1 MQESVTEFV
10 NELLTARQQE
20 NSQFGPATTG
30 PSHSLGIDM
39 HVSQVSTST
48 RGSLC
53 TSDGGAAAVVRSN
66 TSQAG
71 NITIVRPYV
80 RTVHSNNSKVGRGEQ
95 TQETSQQA
103 MHPPTHRMNV
113 TQTAR
118 NSDKQSRH
126 ARTSRTNEQQQRTNE
141 RRKTP
146 TQGQGIL
153 FLLLLSSSS
162 VVAPLIAFLLS
173 CCAHKKTTKSPSPT
187 RSVARL
193 F

>member
-1 MQESVTEFV
+1 
-10 NELLTARQQE
+10 
-20 NSQFGPATTG
+20 
-30 PSHSLGIDM
+30 M

-141 RRKTP
+141 RTP
-146 TQGQGIL
+146 KDANAGTRNP
-153 FLLLLSSSS
+153 FPSPPF
-162 VVAPLIAFLLS
+162 VVVS
-173 CCAHKKTTKSPSPT
+173 CCALDCFPSQLLCPQKNNKIAQSNAQCSSLILTHLLQLLSPLKKSSFGGNEDLHASDKHATDDAIPP
-187 RSVARL
+187 
-193 F
+193 